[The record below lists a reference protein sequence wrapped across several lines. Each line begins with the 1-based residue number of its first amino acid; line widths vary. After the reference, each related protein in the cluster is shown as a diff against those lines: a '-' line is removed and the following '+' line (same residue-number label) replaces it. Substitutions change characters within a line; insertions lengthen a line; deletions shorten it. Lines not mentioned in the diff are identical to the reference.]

1 MSKEGYERL
10 YTKILTTTNSG
21 IDIAGGCV
29 VYSDFHMLFKSMCYF
44 SSYKREGKELDSK
57 QILQ

>member
-1 MSKEGYERL
+1 MREETRERWEGRAQGSL
-10 YTKILTTTNSG
+10 G
-21 IDIAGGCV
+21 DDGGGCV